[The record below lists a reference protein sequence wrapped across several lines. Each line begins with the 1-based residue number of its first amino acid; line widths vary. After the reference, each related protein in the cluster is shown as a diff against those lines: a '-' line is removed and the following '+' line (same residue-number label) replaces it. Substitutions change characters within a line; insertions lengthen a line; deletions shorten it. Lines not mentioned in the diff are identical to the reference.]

1 MSYQP
6 PFTITTEIIDL
17 IAEVSELLGE
27 IKHLNESHMAMRL
40 RKISKIK
47 TITGTLQIEGITFN
61 EQQITALLEGK
72 RVLGS
77 MREVAEAQGA
87 IAVYNNIEQWDA
99 NNIEHLLDAHRLLMG
114 EILTRAGEFR
124 TKAVGVYGEQ
134 GVTHVAPPAN
144 RVSGLMEDLF
154 TWLHRAE
161 EHPLVVSSVFH
172 YEFEFIHPFIDG
184 NGRMG
189 RLWQHILLQNWRESF
204 VLVPVESMIRN
215 HQQGYYQA
223 LEQAGQRGDCTVF
236 ITFMLQTIRQSILDV
251 KRYGDQVSVQVSDQ
265 VERLLTMMPDNW
277 VSAAELLKLLQL
289 SHKPTFR
296 KNYLLPALEQ
306 GHIEMLHPN
315 SPRSP
320 KQKYRKVMKLWS

>member
-1 MSYQP
+1 MNYTP
-6 PFTITTEIIDL
+6 PFMITTEIIDL
-17 IAEVSELLGE
+17 IAEISELLGG

-47 TITGTLQIEGITFN
+47 TITGTLQIEGNTLT
-61 EQQITALLEGK
+61 EQQVSAVLDGK

-77 MREVAEAQGA
+77 MREIAEVQGA
-87 IAVYNNIEQWDA
+87 IEVYNRTEQFDA
-99 NNIEHLLDAHRLLMG
+99 TNIEHLLDAHRLLMG

-124 TKAVGVYGEQ
+124 TKGVGVYGEQ

-144 RVSGLMEDLF
+144 QVSGLMGDLF
-154 TWLHRAE
+154 AWLNRAE

-189 RLWQHILLQNWRESF
+189 RLWQHIMLQNWRESF
-204 VLVPVESMIRN
+204 ALVPVESMIRN

-223 LEQAGQRGDCTVF
+223 LEQAGKQGDCTVF
-236 ITFMLQTIRQSILDV
+236 VSFMLQTIRQSILDV
-251 KRYGDQVSVQVSDQ
+251 KQYGDHVSDQVSDQ
-265 VERLLTMMPDNW
+265 VERLLAIMSDKW
-277 VSAAELLKLLQL
+277 VSTAELLELLEL

-306 GHIEMLHPN
+306 GHIEMMHPD

-320 KQKYRKVMKLWS
+320 KQKYRKVVKPWN